1 MNFKISNNKK
11 IVLFLI
17 VAFWATSVRAFSIEK
32 TEDKIED
39 RFIVHP
45 AKVDFQLNPGQI
57 KEFDLIVANRLGRE
71 ENFSI
76 QKEDYKNES
85 LSVLDSDWVTV
96 DNDNFTLKSGERA
109 TVKVRIAI
117 PAETDLGGHYLALV
131 VKANQQKDNQSGNV
145 KLISQ
150 IKIPLWGKIGGT
162 NNEIVGYFL
171 FNPQKFFFLTGPV
184 FFDAK
189 LRNEGNVHFEA
200 QGEMSITN
208 FLGIKVAQ
216 LPFKTRTVLPGSEE
230 NFEIVW
236 RRNYPIGLYQA
247 EINARLD
254 DQDEIIKQTKKFI
267 VFPLHWFLLIMLATW
282 LLAKGLKKIEKK
294 YAFEISVQKK

>member
-1 MNFKISNNKK
+1 
-11 IVLFLI
+11 LI